1 MTKIA
6 NPQIELSIV
15 LPCLNE
21 EQTVGICV
29 VKAVDFLK
37 RNNIE
42 GEVLVADNG
51 STDRSV
57 EIAQQQ
63 GAAHPR
69 TMAFRL
75 RGR

>member
-1 MTKIA
+1 MTKIV

-29 VKAVDFLK
+29 AKAVDFLK